1 MVILILFVCLF
12 VCLFNLCFNH
22 LSLIFFSVDF
32 SLFEKRS
39 ILNIAEKKEKICMFC
54 WTVSKNIIIFLN
66 FAREFFA
73 NNIFFFFSCE
83 LFKFANICWP
93 EGGGAGAIDFTTK
106 KYVGKIDNFLFI
118 FPFFS

>member
-1 MVILILFVCLF
+1 LYVLLDSEQKHYYL
-12 VCLFNLCFNH
+12 
-22 LSLIFFSVDF
+22 
-32 SLFEKRS
+32 
-39 ILNIAEKKEKICMFC
+39 
-54 WTVSKNIIIFLN
+54 LN

-106 KYVGKIDNFLFI
+106 KYVGKIDNFLLSFLS
-118 FPFFS
+118 FLD

>member
-1 MVILILFVCLF
+1 M
-12 VCLFNLCFNH
+12 FNLCFNH

-66 FAREFFA
+66 YAREFFLRI
-73 NNIFFFFSCE
+73 IFFLASFLNSQIYAGR
-83 LFKFANICWP
+83 KA
-93 EGGGAGAIDFTTK
+93 AAQGAIDFTTK
-106 KYVGKIDNFLFI
+106 KYVGKIDNFLLS
-118 FPFFS
+118 FFS